1 MTTSSRLRQI
11 IYILAIIV
19 ILLTPIS
26 NYGEVSAFMTGK
38 LRSEQFLETPLW
50 VKLLKDAAMIL
61 TGLIALFMQ
70 ARQFAKTRRLN
81 PIALAYAPLAVVVV
95 LGIIFSYTTNENLQ
109 EPNNRVFI
117 LAGLRWVY
125 PIFLTLLMVGVSD
138 ADLVRK
144 TAIACC
150 AMFALSFAFQI
161 YQAFNASTWWG
172 RTPLGLSARVAGF
185 FLMPSTSGF
194 FAATAVFLAFFYL
207 KNRVLTIIMV
217 ILAFIS
223 VWFSASATGALLLAA
238 ILFLVSLDGKFI
250 KYKLL
255 LIPVL
260 GVLTYF
266 TIGIVTNRQDFTEVS
281 GPVRINHIVES
292 FQRGGVISNQ
302 FGLGANGAV
311 LLDNTFK
318 LHQHP
323 EVLDSS
329 YAGALINIG
338 WLGAIAFYLPFIACF
353 VISWRL
359 RRLDGIVF
367 VVMMLLAS
375 ASQPITEEYPM
386 NFLMSVWMGWFF
398 ADVLQPPGQLL
409 AGQSAS

>member
-11 IYILAIIV
+11 IYILALIA

-38 LRSEQFLETPLW
+38 LRSEQFLETPLA
-50 VKLLKDAAMIL
+50 VKLLKDAVMIL
-61 TGLIALFMQ
+61 VGLLALFMQ

-81 PIALAYAPLAVVVV
+81 PIAWAYVPLAVIVI
-95 LGIIFSYTTNENLQ
+95 LAIALSYTTNENLQ
-109 EPNNRVFI
+109 EPNNRLFI

-125 PIFLTLLMVGVSD
+125 PIFLTLVMIGVSD
-138 ADLVRK
+138 ASLLRK
-144 TAIACC
+144 TAILCYVMFVC
-150 AMFALSFAFQI
+150 SFALQI

-194 FAATAVFLAFFYL
+194 FAATTVFLVFFYL
-207 KNRVLTIIMV
+207 KNRVLTIAMV
-217 ILAFIS
+217 VMALIS
-223 VWFSASATGALLLAA
+223 VWLSASATGALLLLA

-250 KYKLL
+250 KHKLL
-255 LIPVL
+255 LIPLL
-260 GVLTYF
+260 GVFTYF

-281 GPVRINHIVES
+281 GPVRINHVVES
-292 FQRGGVISNQ
+292 FRRGGAISNQ
-302 FGLGANGAV
+302 FGLGSNGAV

-318 LHQHP
+318 LKIHP

-329 YAGALINIG
+329 YAGTFINIG
-338 WLGAIAFYLPFIACF
+338 WLGAIAFYIPFIACF

-398 ADVLQPPGQLL
+398 ADVMQPPGQLL
-409 AGQSAS
+409 AGQAAS